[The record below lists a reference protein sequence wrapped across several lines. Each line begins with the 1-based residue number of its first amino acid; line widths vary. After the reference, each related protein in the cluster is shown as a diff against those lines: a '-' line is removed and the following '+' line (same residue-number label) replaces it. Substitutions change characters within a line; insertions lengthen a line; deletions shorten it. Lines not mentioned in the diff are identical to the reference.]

1 MERFDLHVITW
12 NLTSTC
18 PPGGQ
23 SVCTDR
29 APGVTCVPT
38 RMDCLLFMMVLVLSV
53 FDGGGGGVLRSPSS
67 EYFVFVR
74 TKSLVP
80 KLDCHNGMQSNFP
93 NRQ

>member
-1 MERFDLHVITW
+1 
-12 NLTSTC
+12 
-18 PPGGQ
+18 
-23 SVCTDR
+23 
-29 APGVTCVPT
+29 
-38 RMDCLLFMMVLVLSV
+38 MMVLVLSV